1 MSLAIFRGEP
11 EQSTSG
17 ARPDQF
23 WRNVL
28 LLKNGDFTKI
38 RDQVCVPTQSEIATI
53 RATTGQYKREI
64 EFNANMSSDM
74 VRRKLE
80 EVFPS
85 LRNKG

>member
-17 ARPDQF
+17 ARPGQF

-28 LLKNGDFTKI
+28 FLKNSDFTKI
-38 RDQVCVPTQSEIATI
+38 GDQVRVPTHSEIATI
-53 RATTGQYKREI
+53 RARTGQYKREI
-64 EFNANMSSDM
+64 EFNASMSSDM

-80 EVFPS
+80 EVFPY
-85 LRNKG
+85 LRNMG